1 MEVNPMF
8 SKFQSLSEEKQDRIL
23 NAAIKEF
30 AYKGYQKAS
39 TNEIVK
45 EAEISKGL
53 LFHYFNNKKD
63 MYLFLYSHFM
73 DLSMKQILEK
83 IDWTNKDLFKRYKNI
98 GFLKFELFQKYPEMF
113 NFLKSVFKED
123 APEVKS
129 DIDKKNKQLIDSG
142 YKDMF
147 GDIDVTMFK
156 DGLDIEKTLNII
168 FWSLE
173 GFAHKQQ
180 DKAIA
185 AEFNQAFLD
194 ELMNEMEAYLDIL
207 REAFYK

>member
-1 MEVNPMF
+1 MF